1 MHQVAF
7 LIFMPLC
14 FEDLLPYDS
23 DNEPATVSFEQKYK
37 HLLES
42 DGEDCDFRICKRQ
55 KSLDNAID
63 NKDGDHDQC
72 QPSTHLDGDHDDQ
85 CQPTES
91 TLLPTIEETIV
102 IDDGGICDDTFP
114 DTIVDL
120 DGLDDKNICDL
131 DSDNGDEKTTTTTT
145 AMTRTTTFMMIAD
158 TDSDVSMSG
167 NIEATQSL
175 FESDSL
181 MQLWNR
187 PSLSNHREVFG
198 DTLENIKIDV
208 SVRAQ
213 LPSDSEDDPGKNHKD
228 KSDND
233 IDDAPYDSRGDDAP
247 RRRESLSSETLVDAD
262 PDILTDQMEQAEN
275 YPGIDWSTFSE
286 YHSLVTI
293 LDSLDEV
300 VAGFNRPC
308 YVGICRSPA
317 ERWAKMGS
325 HSHVNSFRNMYV
337 IACASKA
344 HLNFLERKCVDH
356 GKTQRY
362 QLKNI
367 ASGGQPI
374 HRATHGFLY
383 ACRG

>member
-1 MHQVAF
+1 M
-7 LIFMPLC
+7 
-14 FEDLLPYDS
+14 
-23 DNEPATVSFEQKYK
+23 
-37 HLLES
+37 LES
-42 DGEDCDFRICKRQ
+42 DGEDRDFRICKRQ

-72 QPSTHLDGDHDDQ
+72 QPSTHLDDDHDDQ

-114 DTIVDL
+114 DPIVDQ
-120 DGLDDKNICDL
+120 DGL
-131 DSDNGDEKTTTTTT
+131 
-145 AMTRTTTFMMIAD
+145 
-158 TDSDVSMSG
+158 
-167 NIEATQSL
+167 EATQSL

-233 IDDAPYDSRGDDAP
+233 IDDAPYDSRDDDAP
-247 RRRESLSSETLVDAD
+247 RRRESFSSETLVDAD
-262 PDILTDQMEQAEN
+262 PDILTDQMKQAGN
-275 YPGIDWSTFSE
+275 YPGIDWSTFSD

-317 ERWAKMGS
+317 ERWANMGS
-325 HSHVNSFRNMYV
+325 HSHVKSFRNMYV

-344 HLNFLERKCVDH
+344 HLNFLERKCMDH

-383 ACRG
+383 VCRG